1 MTSSSVSATSR
12 LVSDFSEKQLIDVL
26 LGAHPLNSQDAS
38 DATGAGLVLLGGGDD
53 AAQISAPQG
62 NFLVASDVL
71 IEDQHF
77 KRSWS
82 TPAQVA
88 RRALIQNFA
97 DIYAMGGQPTVVLL
111 TLALPKDLPFSWLEQ
126 FAQEFGVC
134 CAENAAVLVGGDL
147 SASEKIVVSITA
159 HGQLNGNPLVTR
171 SGAQIGDVLAHAG
184 VCGFSAAGL
193 EVLSHRSET
202 SPAKLA
208 SGKTKPGEE
217 NPKWNEFIEAY
228 LVPKTD
234 LKAGLRAARAGAS
247 AMQDVSDG
255 LVIDAGRIATASDV
269 VIELDDLQQA
279 FKTDLATLAPVCDAY
294 GLQATELILGGGEDH
309 GFLATFAPGK
319 TLPEGFT
326 KIGRVRAASEKDQE
340 AKVFLGEKPLTH
352 RGWDHFSVPNQG

>member
-1 MTSSSVSATSR
+1 MTSLPVSANS
-12 LVSDFSEKQLIDVL
+12 LPVSDFSEKQLIDVL
-26 LGAHPLNSQDAS
+26 LGEHSFDSQDAD
-38 DATGAGLVLLGGGDD
+38 DATGVGLVLLGAGDD

-82 TPAQVA
+82 SPAQVA

-111 TLALPKDLPFSWLEQ
+111 TLALPKELPFSWLTQ
-126 FAQEFGVC
+126 FAHEFRVC

-159 HGQLNGNPLVTR
+159 HGQLNGNPLVKR

-193 EVLSHRSET
+193 EVLKHREEISLAT
-202 SPAKLA
+202 GA
-208 SGKTKPGEE
+208 SGKAQPGKPDAR
-217 NPKWNEFIEAY
+217 WQEFINAF
-228 LVPKTD
+228 LVPQTD
-234 LKAGLRAARAGAS
+234 LKAGLRAAVAGAS

-255 LVIDAGRIATASDV
+255 LVIDAGRIAAASGV

-279 FKTDLATLAPVCDAY
+279 FKTDLATLAPVCAAY
-294 GLQATELILGGGEDH
+294 GLEATELVLGGGEDH
-309 GFLATFAPGK
+309 GFLATFAPGQV
-319 TLPEGFT
+319 LPEGFT
-326 KIGRVRAASEKDQE
+326 KIGRVRAGSEKDQ
-340 AKVFLGEKPLTH
+340 ATKVFLGEKPLTH
-352 RGWDHFSVPNQG
+352 RGWDHFSVPN